1 MIITVCLEGLEN
13 VLKTGEAEETALG
26 EAEETAGLTNT
37 NANVYVGLIDDV
49 DGWYK
54 IKELKY
60 HENTYVSEKAVKVFE
75 NYLTDEEIV
84 ARCI

>member
-13 VLKTGEAEETALG
+13 ILKTGKAEETALG
-26 EAEETAGLTNT
+26 EDEETAGLTNT

-49 DGWYK
+49 DGQYK

-60 HENTYVSEKAVKVFE
+60 HENTYVSEKEGKVFK

-84 ARCI
+84 AGYI

>member
-13 VLKTGEAEETALG
+13 VLKTVEAEET
-26 EAEETAGLTNT
+26 TVLTNT

-60 HENTYVSEKAVKVFE
+60 HENTYVSEKTVKVFE
-75 NYLTDEEIV
+75 NYLIDEEIV
-84 ARCI
+84 VRYI

>member
-1 MIITVCLEGLEN
+1 MIITVCLEGLEH

-37 NANVYVGLIDDV
+37 NDNVYVGLIDDV

-60 HENTYVSEKAVKVFE
+60 HENTYFSEKAVKVFE
-75 NYLTDEEIV
+75 NYFV
-84 ARCI
+84 ARYI

>member
-1 MIITVCLEGLEN
+1 MIITACLEGLEN
-13 VLKTGEAEETALG
+13 VLKTDEAEETALG

-54 IKELKY
+54 INELKY
-60 HENTYVSEKAVKVFE
+60 HENTYVSEKVVKVFDGT
-75 NYLTDEEIV
+75 N
-84 ARCI
+84 

>member
-1 MIITVCLEGLEN
+1 
-13 VLKTGEAEETALG
+13 
-26 EAEETAGLTNT
+26 
-37 NANVYVGLIDDV
+37 VGLIDDV

-84 ARCI
+84 ARYI

>member
-26 EAEETAGLTNT
+26 EAEETAGLTN
-37 NANVYVGLIDDV
+37 ANVYVGLIDDV

-60 HENTYVSEKAVKVFE
+60 HENAYVSKKAVKVFE
-75 NYLTDEEIV
+75 NYFV
-84 ARCI
+84 ARYI